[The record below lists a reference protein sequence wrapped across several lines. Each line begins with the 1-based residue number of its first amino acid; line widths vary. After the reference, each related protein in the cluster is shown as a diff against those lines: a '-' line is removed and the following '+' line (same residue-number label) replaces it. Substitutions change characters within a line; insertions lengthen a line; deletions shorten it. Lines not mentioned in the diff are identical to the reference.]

1 MRVFAHKLLVL
12 TATNLIRAFS
22 LYFIQLGTAMDARMP
37 VMATTIMTSIKVNPA
52 VLVFRLS
59 SDLKLKKFKE
69 LWACFDG
76 LNF

>member
-1 MRVFAHKLLVL
+1 
-12 TATNLIRAFS
+12 
-22 LYFIQLGTAMDARMP
+22 MDVRMP
-37 VMATTIMTSIKVNPA
+37 VMAVTISTSIKVNPA

>member
-1 MRVFAHKLLVL
+1 
-12 TATNLIRAFS
+12 
-22 LYFIQLGTAMDARMP
+22 MDARMP
-37 VMATTIMTSIKVNPA
+37 VMATTISTSIKVNPA

-59 SDLKLKKFKE
+59 ADLKLKKFKE